1 MIPKRPPA
9 GKFRFRLIGG
19 SLQLRIDDAEALN
32 NVLLLDEAFWAM
44 TGINT
49 SSLRFDPRFL
59 AFLDKDGDGHIRCTE
74 VKEAV
79 KFLLDSLQDLS
90 GVVAGSSELFLKS
103 IDPSAPDAAVLCESF
118 RLIAGNLGKSE
129 NDGLT
134 AEEIRSDRTTVGFSR
149 RNGDGII
156 TADADIAPELGAMI
170 GNIIASGRVAVDRSG
185 VSGVSRKEIES
196 FAAAVELRL
205 AHAAE
210 AESDPAIMVY
220 GSETSGAWNALK
232 DCENLIDGYF
242 LNSAAAGFFTDD
254 PGRTGK
260 MECAADLMVP
270 ADVRKMLESAAAA
283 KPDGSGE
290 LDFSAALNPLYADK
304 LHALENSRVLS
315 GFCENRKLSA
325 ANWQRAKAA
334 LAPYGAWMSRFPAG
348 DQLDGFT
355 GEQLRS
361 FLAGSELEELKKLSD
376 ADLSFSTA
384 VDGST
389 TLLKLALL
397 QRDMMEFLNN
407 FVALPELFNPRR
419 PSRLQMGKLIM
430 DGRHFTLTVPV
441 YNVAEHKRIIQSSD
455 ICVLYVEISRTVAG
469 VPEKKLLSVAV
480 TGGTMRTLF
489 VGKHGV
495 FMDTDG
501 NIYDARITDMVDQPV
516 SVWEALKSPFFRFAD
531 FLGKQAEKMFNT
543 RNAEIQKNMTVEL
556 NKNAA
561 VKPPAAAPAAP
572 ASNLPMMLMGGGI
585 GIAALG
591 SSVAFIAKSLQNV
604 SFWTVLAV
612 IAGIMVIFGG
622 PMVVVSLVKLY
633 RRNLSRFLE
642 SCGCA
647 VNRPMRL
654 TRRMG
659 AIFTF
664 VPKRP
669 KGEIFM
675 IDPAELIHLPAR
687 NSKFFW
693 KAAAMVLALLLGAA
707 SGIALT
713 HYFAGK
719 NRARS
724 VEVKPAK
731 CEKSVDIPVKKSVS
745 PEKEN
750 KSAAN
755 KTTLKNIKEK

>member
-1 MIPKRPPA
+1 MIPKKPPA

-44 TGINT
+44 TGVNVA
-49 SSLRFDPRFL
+49 SLRFERRFL
-59 AFLDKDGDGHIRCTE
+59 NFLDADGDGHIRCTE

-79 KFLLDSLQDLS
+79 KFLLGSLRDLS
-90 GVVAGSSELFLKS
+90 GVISGSEKIYLNS
-103 IDPSAPDAAVLCESF
+103 INPDAPGAAALCDSF

-129 NDGLT
+129 SDGLS
-134 AEEIRSDRTTVGFSR
+134 AGEICSDSTTIGFSR

-156 TADADIAPELGAMI
+156 TPDADIAANLSEMI
-170 GNIIASGRVAVDRSG
+170 ANIIASGRVAQDRSG
-185 VSGVSRKEIES
+185 VSGVSRNEIDS
-196 FAAAVELRL
+196 FAAAAAARL

-210 AESDPAIMVY
+210 AESDPAVMVY
-220 GSETSGAWNALK
+220 GENTPVAWSALK

-242 LNSAAAGFFTDD
+242 LNAAAAGFFTGD

-270 ADVRKMLESAAAA
+270 ADVRKMLESAVAA
-283 KPDGSGE
+283 KPAENGE
-290 LDFSAALNPLYADK
+290 LDFNALLNPLYADK
-304 LHALENSRVLS
+304 LHALEKSPVLAS
-315 GFCENRKLSA
+315 FCVDRKLSA

-334 LAPYGAWMSRFPAG
+334 LAPYGAWLAKDPAG
-348 DQLDGFT
+348 DGLESFSR
-355 GEQLRS
+355 EQLQL
-361 FLAGSELEELKKLSD
+361 FIDGNELDELRNLCD
-376 ADLSFSTA
+376 ADLSFATA
-384 VDGST
+384 VGGST
-389 TLLKLALL
+389 ELLKLTLFQQYML
-397 QRDMMEFLNN
+397 EFLNN

-441 YNVAEHKRIIQSSD
+441 HNLAEHKRIIQSSD
-455 ICVLYVEISRTVAG
+455 ICVLYVEISRSVAG
-469 VPEKKLLSVAV
+469 AVEKQLLAVAV

-489 VGKHGV
+489 VGKHGI

-531 FLGKQAEKMFNT
+531 FLGKQAEKIFNT
-543 RNAEIQKNMTVEL
+543 RNAEIQKNMTAEFS
-556 NKNAA
+556 KNAA
-561 VKPPAAAPAAP
+561 VKPAAAPAAP
-572 ASNLPMMLMGGGI
+572 AANLPMMLMGGGI

-604 SFWTVLAV
+604 SFFTVLAV

-622 PMVVVSLVKLY
+622 PIVVLSLVKLY
-633 RRNLSRFLE
+633 RRNLARFLE

-669 KGEIFM
+669 KGELLM
-675 IDPAELIHLPAR
+675 LDPAELIHLPAKNR
-687 NSKFFW
+687 TLFW
-693 KAAAMVLALLLGAA
+693 KVAAMLLALLLGAA
-707 SGIALT
+707 SGIILT
-713 HYFAGK
+713 RTLTGK
-719 NRARS
+719 MPQK
-724 VEVKPAK
+724 VEKTSPAK
-731 CEKSVDIPVKKSVS
+731 CEKSVSVPAEKKVSPDKKSDT
-745 PEKEN
+745 
-750 KSAAN
+750 AN
-755 KTTLKNIKEK
+755 KTTLNNIKEK